1 MTTKYSLTF
10 NAIED
15 LTIGYEKIA
24 DFRKENLRAFK
35 YAERQGW
42 LEELTV
48 NMRGHL
54 PRGYMT
60 LERCKK
66 VAEKYQSRSEFAKQR
81 PSIYQRARREGWLDE
96 VCAAM
101 PGYRSKW
108 ELDDCHK
115 EALKHAS
122 RSDFQKA
129 CPSAYQTARINGWLN
144 VICYHHQRRKNAQW
158 DFLAVK
164 NEAAKYATKSEW
176 RVASGSSYMVAH
188 RNGWID
194 EVCAHMPKHA
204 PRKLILSEKS
214 VRTKALEFSCKTDF
228 RTKAKKYFNAAVRLG
243 ILENVT
249 AHMKKSREIYT
260 LEICRNEAL
269 KYENRG
275 EFMRGSNGHYQK
287 CARKGWLDLVCGHMR
302 QINTR
307 WTKELAFLEAKKH
320 KTMSD
325 FQTKSRGCYAACRRN
340 GWLDDACNHM
350 NYKKRVPKGHWES
363 FENCKNA
370 ALGYSTLKSFAIE
383 CSAAY
388 KACLRNGWLEQVSEH
403 MPDR

>member
-1 MTTKYSLTF
+1 MTSKYSLTF

-24 DFRKENLRAFK
+24 DFRKEKLRAFK

-66 VAEKYQSRSEFAKQR
+66 QAEKYQSRSEFAKQR

-144 VICYHHQRRKNAQW
+144 VICHHHQRRKNVQW

-176 RVASGSSYMVAH
+176 RVASGSSYIVAH
-188 RNGWID
+188 
-194 EVCAHMPKHA
+194 
-204 PRKLILSEKS
+204 
-214 VRTKALEFSCKTDF
+214 
-228 RTKAKKYFNAAVRLG
+228 
-243 ILENVT
+243 
-249 AHMKKSREIYT
+249 
-260 LEICRNEAL
+260 
-269 KYENRG
+269 
-275 EFMRGSNGHYQK
+275 
-287 CARKGWLDLVCGHMR
+287 
-302 QINTR
+302 
-307 WTKELAFLEAKKH
+307 
-320 KTMSD
+320 
-325 FQTKSRGCYAACRRN
+325 RN

-370 ALGYSTLKSFAIE
+370 ALEYSTRKSFAIE

-388 KACLRNGWLEQVSEH
+388 KACLKHGWLEQVSEH
-403 MPDR
+403 MPGR